1 MSIIVKNPSED
12 IAKARPN
19 IKPNTIKQYEINL
32 KKLKKLFDSEDYD
45 FLKKPKDVMDKIADI
60 KYLSQRNILNAI
72 IVLLMALNH
81 DEKYNELIKEYGE
94 QRDKLNTQY
103 ETENKTGEF
112 ISEKQNKNFADSDE
126 IQGMIQSME
135 QN

>member
-1 MSIIVKNPSED
+1 MSIVVKNPVED

-19 IKPNTIKQYEINL
+19 IKSNTIKQYEINL

-72 IVLLMALNH
+72 IVLLMA
-81 DEKYNELIKEYGE
+81 
-94 QRDKLNTQY
+94 
-103 ETENKTGEF
+103 
-112 ISEKQNKNFADSDE
+112 
-126 IQGMIQSME
+126 
-135 QN
+135 